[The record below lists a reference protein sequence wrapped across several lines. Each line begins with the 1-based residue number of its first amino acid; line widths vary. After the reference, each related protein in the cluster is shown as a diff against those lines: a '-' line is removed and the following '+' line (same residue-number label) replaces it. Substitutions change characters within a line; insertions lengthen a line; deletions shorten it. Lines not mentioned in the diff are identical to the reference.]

1 MNSIDKAAIQ
11 IRDVDHVATAI
22 HELLPGELVKIR
34 GALEEYE
41 VPVHELIPTGH
52 KIALRDIALNE
63 EIIKY
68 GEVIGSA
75 TSAIGAGHLVHV
87 HNCRG
92 LKARRF
98 SGPSQTGGKQ
108 DG

>member
-1 MNSIDKAAIQ
+1 MTEKAAIQ
-11 IRDVDHVATAI
+11 IRDIDHVATA
-22 HELLPGELVKIR
+22 VS
-34 GALEEYE
+34 
-41 VPVHELIPTGH
+41 ELIPNEMVKVRGVHENYEVLVKEFIPIGH

-63 EIIKY
+63 EILKY

-75 TSAIGAGHLVHV
+75 TAMIPAGYHVHI

-98 SGPSQTGGKQ
+98 TNPVATGSKKNA
-108 DG
+108 